1 LIAFEGIQQRFGATA
16 FALLAHHDF
25 GILKFYNARKEQRN
39 YDFFPRY
46 QIKSIYRSIDMGPN
60 PMQVQPVHSER
71 NPEEG
76 TGSGGDV
83 VSRSGKSEAQ
93 FP

>member
-39 YDFFPRY
+39 YDSLSSVSDKVYISVDRHGA
-46 QIKSIYRSIDMGPN
+46 QPN
-60 PMQVQPVHSER
+60 AGATR
-71 NPEEG
+71 ALG
-76 TGSGGDV
+76 TQSGG
-83 VSRSGKSEAQ
+83 RNRFG
-93 FP
+93 